1 MSNLLIVESPKKAQH
16 IRHILGDGWN
26 VKATLGHIRDLPLT
40 GEAAYIRPP
49 DFAMRYEILDAK
61 HQEIVSGL
69 RAAASSADTIFIAT
83 DPDRE
88 GEGIAWHVCQ
98 VLKIH
103 PKEAKRVSYQEVT
116 ESAIRKALTKPRSVN
131 MRLVAAQEARRALD
145 RMVGWEVSPILSR
158 AIGAKASAGR
168 VQSPALRLIVERER
182 AIRTFK
188 PTPFYQVIA
197 HLPGEKGNWRATWQD
212 GTKEGEYFQ
221 DRGFAQ
227 ALADAIPTLPL
238 VVSKAESKPT
248 RKSPSPPF
256 TTSSM
261 QMDGARALKI
271 GVDDIMKAAQALFE
285 AGAITYHRTDSP
297 NLSEEGETMLRS
309 TLQKIGLPVVETPRR
324 WKAKGDAQEAH
335 EAIRPT
341 KSDRENAGE
350 DRNQQALYDLI
361 RKRAL
366 ASQMPDA
373 IYQQT
378 SCTLDGGQFRERA
391 ATFRAVGSV
400 LTDPGWQA
408 LYRESEEDAEG
419 DGEKS
424 EKVAA
429 NPVPKL
435 TVGDKPKA
443 ESGEM
448 LAKKT
453 KAPPRYTESTLI
465 KALEDHGVG
474 RPSTYASI
482 IKVLY
487 ARDYMKRRGKAPALY
502 ATPHG
507 ESVSDALLPFDFS
520 GLDYTRA
527 IEDSLDAITQG
538 QMPPRDLLSQ
548 SYTDLKKTLDA
559 MPDDPTAQ
567 PCPVEGCDGTVTRRE
582 SRKKPGSF
590 FWVCSNRE
598 AHNLLTD
605 NNGNPGEPFGE
616 AGKGQANTNT
626 DGPACPKCGHPTGM
640 YQTAKG
646 HGYFRCSQGHGSWWS
661 DNGAIGKAWETLPA
675 GKGGKGGAAKS
686 RTGSTAKS
694 PKRTGK
700 AGKKSRSTIMD

>member
-1 MSNLLIVESPKKAQH
+1 MGNLLIVESPKKASH
-16 IRHILGDGWN
+16 IRHMLGDGWN

-49 DFAMRYEILDAK
+49 DFAMRYEILDTK
-61 HQEIVSGL
+61 HKEIVSGL
-69 RAAASSADTIFIAT
+69 RAAASSADTVFIAT

-98 VLKIH
+98 VLKIK
-103 PKEAKRVSYQEVT
+103 PGEAKRISYQEVT
-116 ESAIRKALTKPRSVN
+116 ESAIRKALAKPRPVN

-182 AIRTFK
+182 AIKSFK
-188 PTPFYQVIA
+188 PTPFYQVVA
-197 HLPGEKGNWRATWQD
+197 HMPGAKGAWRAIWQD

-221 DRGFAQ
+221 DKAFAQ
-227 ALADAIPTLPL
+227 ALADAIPAMPL
-238 VVSKAESKPT
+238 AVSKAESKPT
-248 RKSPSPPF
+248 RKSPAPPF

-297 NLSEEGETMLRS
+297 NLSEEGETMLRE
-309 TLQKIGLPVVETPRR
+309 TLKKIGLPVVETPRR

-350 DRNQQALYDLI
+350 DKNQQALYDLI

-378 SCTLDGGQFRERA
+378 SCTLDGGKFQEKPA
-391 ATFRAVGSV
+391 IFRAVGSV
-400 LTDPGWQA
+400 LTNPGWQA
-408 LYRESEEDAEG
+408 LYQESEEDAEE
-419 DGEKS
+419 DGKGS

-435 TVGDKPKA
+435 SVGAKLRADR
-443 ESGEM
+443 GEM

-487 ARDYMKRRGKAPALY
+487 ARDYMKRKGKAPALY
-502 ATPHG
+502 ATEHG

-520 GLDYTRA
+520 SLDYTRL
-527 IEDSLDAITQG
+527 IEDSLDDITQG
-538 QMPPRDLLSQ
+538 KMPPRDLLSK
-548 SYTDLKKTLDA
+548 SYADLKSTLDA
-559 MPDDPTAQ
+559 MPGDPTAQ

-582 SRKKPGSF
+582 SKKKPGAF

-598 AHNLLTD
+598 AHGLLTD
-605 NNGNPGEPFGE
+605 KNGNPGEPFGE
-616 AGKGQANTNT
+616 AGSGPANTNT
-626 DGPACPKCGHPTGM
+626 DGPACPECGDPTGKYETKNGHP
-640 YQTAKG
+640 YYRCSKG
-646 HGYFRCSQGHGSWWS
+646 HGTWWD
-661 DNGAIGKAWETLPA
+661 DNGAIGKAWEPLPA
-675 GKGGKGGAAKS
+675 GKGK
-686 RTGSTAKS
+686 
-694 PKRTGK
+694 K
-700 AGKKSRSTIMD
+700 AGKKASGSRRKKS

>member
-1 MSNLLIVESPKKAQH
+1 LGNLLIVESPKKASH
-16 IRHILGDGWN
+16 IRHMLGDGWN

-49 DFAMRYEILDAK
+49 DFAMRYEILDTK
-61 HQEIVSGL
+61 HKEIVSGL
-69 RAAASSADTIFIAT
+69 RAAASSADTVFIAT

-98 VLKIH
+98 VLKIK
-103 PKEAKRVSYQEVT
+103 PGEAKRISYQEVT
-116 ESAIRKALTKPRSVN
+116 ESAIRKALAKPRPVN

-182 AIRTFK
+182 AIKNFK
-188 PTPFYQVIA
+188 PTPFYQVVA
-197 HLPGEKGNWRATWQD
+197 HMPGAKGAWRAIWQD
-212 GTKEGEYFQ
+212 GTKEGLHPAKGEYFQ
-221 DRGFAQ
+221 DKAFAQ
-227 ALADAIPTLPL
+227 ALADAIPAMPL
-238 VVSKAESKPT
+238 AVSKAESKPT
-248 RKSPSPPF
+248 RKSPAPPF

-297 NLSEEGETMLRS
+297 NLSEEGETMLRE
-309 TLQKIGLPVVETPRR
+309 TLKKIGLPVVETPRR

-350 DRNQQALYDLI
+350 DKNQQALYDLI

-378 SCTLDGGQFRERA
+378 SCTLDGGKFQEKPA
-391 ATFRAVGSV
+391 IFRAVGSV

-408 LYRESEEDAEG
+408 LYQESEEDAEE
-419 DGEKS
+419 DGKGS

-435 TVGDKPKA
+435 SVGDKLRA
-443 ESGEM
+443 DRGEM

-487 ARDYMKRRGKAPALY
+487 ARDYMKRKGKAPALY
-502 ATPHG
+502 ATEHG

-520 GLDYTRA
+520 SLDYTRL
-527 IEDSLDAITQG
+527 IEDSLDDITQG
-538 QMPPRDLLSQ
+538 KIPPRDLLSK
-548 SYTDLKKTLDA
+548 SYADLKSTLDA
-559 MPDDPTAQ
+559 MPGDPTAK

-582 SRKKPGSF
+582 SKRKPGAF
-590 FWVCSNRE
+590 FWVCSNRD
-598 AHNLLTD
+598 AHDLLTD
-605 NNGNPGEPFGE
+605 KNGNPGEPFGE
-616 AGKGQANTNT
+616 AGSGPTNTNT
-626 DGPACPKCGHPTGM
+626 DGPACPECGDPTGKYETKNGHP
-640 YQTAKG
+640 YYRCSKG
-646 HGYFRCSQGHGSWWS
+646 HGTWWD
-661 DNGAIGKAWETLPA
+661 DNGAIGKAWEPLAA
-675 GKGGKGGAAKS
+675 GKGKKGGKKASGS
-686 RTGSTAKS
+686 R
-694 PKRTGK
+694 R
-700 AGKKSRSTIMD
+700 KKS